1 MAWQLFNVALLKFAQ
16 PSAGSKV
23 GRVAQSRASSKNWE
37 PNMRKLTAIGI
48 GLALCT
54 PSVGLA
60 QDFNTD
66 LLDTAL
72 LTAEFDTLEDCED
85 ALAQAR
91 RDLRAEN
98 DYVGRDRGQSNKAF
112 NQRYQCEED
121 DESGLFVIVDADVA
135 V

>member
-1 MAWQLFNVALLKFAQ
+1 
-16 PSAGSKV
+16 
-23 GRVAQSRASSKNWE
+23 
-37 PNMRKLTAIGI
+37 MRKLTAVCV
-48 GLALCT
+48 GLALST

-60 QDFNTD
+60 QDYDTD

-72 LTAEFDTLEDCED
+72 LTAEFDTLDDCED
-85 ALAQAR
+85 ALAQSR

-121 DESGLFVIVDADVA
+121 DETGLFVIVDADA
-135 V
+135 DI